1 MNAPE
6 SPHLPGLDL
15 PTVLLV
21 DDEVR
26 SLDAMRR
33 TLDEDF
39 QIVEADSTDRAR
51 ELLARQE
58 VAVILCYQRMPGQ
71 TGVEFLK

>member
-6 SPHLPGLDL
+6 LPPFSTADM
-15 PTVLLV
+15 PVVLLV

-39 QIVEADSTDRAR
+39 RSSPRTAPTLRAN
-51 ELLARQE
+51 
-58 VAVILCYQRMPGQ
+58 C
-71 TGVEFLK
+71 